1 MYLKGEIMS
10 TTFTQN
16 KQIPTGQVKTFGDV
30 GISYI
35 VGELIEKL
43 SDGDILVSIE
53 LLPSGEQE
61 QYRLSK
67 LLLDP
72 VVV

>member
-1 MYLKGEIMS
+1 MNSISIE
-10 TTFTQN
+10 N
-16 KQIPTGQVKTFGDV
+16 AQIPTGQVKTFGDV

-35 VGELIEKL
+35 VGEPIEKL
-43 SDGDILVSIE
+43 SDGDVLVSIE
-53 LLPSGEQE
+53 LLPSGERE

-72 VVV
+72 VAV

>member
-1 MYLKGEIMS
+1 MDN
-10 TTFTQN
+10 TFTQSN
-16 KQIPTGQVKTFGDV
+16 KIPTGQVKTFGDA

-35 VGELIEKL
+35 VGEPIEKL
-43 SDGDILVSIE
+43 SDGDVLVSIE
-53 LLPSGEQE
+53 LLPSGERE

-72 VVV
+72 MAV

>member
-1 MYLKGEIMS
+1 MDN
-10 TTFTQN
+10 TFTQN
-16 KQIPTGQVKTFGDV
+16 NQIPTGQVKTFGDV

-35 VGELIEKL
+35 VGEPIEKL
-43 SDGDILVSIE
+43 SDGDVLVSIE
-53 LLPSGEQE
+53 LLPSGERE

-72 VVV
+72 VAV